1 MCREFTLYLA
11 VAHQLCVARARF
23 DGDIA
28 GFDMDSQLIE
38 NVIFANWLFSDELSG
53 ILTHEIAVGT
63 SCYGTDVLD
72 WRDVGKNTSFY
83 AQFLKSPLKENTTY
97 YTSVRA
103 FNGAGLSTDGC
114 TDGFQL
120 GRAEI
125 LATAEQ
131 PVVATFDRVLV
142 TEPTESGAPNTNA
155 RTFLPVFMVR
165 HAVGAVPHCH
175 CCCAPTCAYGSA
187 GTPVVGKPNQT
198 LGSMSVPAGAVS
210 SSTVFSAGTVTPA
223 PLTATLDTPL
233 SAMKPGGYAF
243 TIHVS
248 WHGLIGLRTH
258 SCFSCCSCHSC
269 NTGSQ

>member
-63 SCYGTDVLD
+63 SCYGTDILD

-120 GRAEI
+120 GRAEV
-125 LATAEQ
+125 LATAESGAT
-131 PVVATFDRVLV
+131 ATFDRVLV
-142 TEPTESGAPNTNA
+142 TEPTDSGAPNTNA
-155 RTFLPVFMVR
+155 RACLPVLTVYL
-165 HAVGAVPHCH
+165 AVWVKC
-175 CCCAPTCAYGSA
+175 
-187 GTPVVGKPNQT
+187 
-198 LGSMSVPAGAVS
+198 
-210 SSTVFSAGTVTPA
+210 
-223 PLTATLDTPL
+223 LTAPV
-233 SAMKPGGYAF
+233 AVAPRVHMVPQPRP
-243 TIHVS
+243 
-248 WHGLIGLRTH
+248 W
-258 SCFSCCSCHSC
+258 
-269 NTGSQ
+269 

>member
-63 SCYGTDVLD
+63 SCYGTDILD

-131 PVVATFDRVLV
+131 PVIATFDRVLV

-165 HAVGAVPHCH
+165 HAVSVQCLTAPVAVPPRVH
-175 CCCAPTCAYGSA
+175 
-187 GTPVVGKPNQT
+187 VVPQARPW
-198 LGSMSVPAGAVS
+198 LAS
-210 SSTVFSAGTVTPA
+210 
-223 PLTATLDTPL
+223 
-233 SAMKPGGYAF
+233 
-243 TIHVS
+243 
-248 WHGLIGLRTH
+248 RTRRLEA
-258 SCFSCCSCHSC
+258 CLFP
-269 NTGSQ
+269 QVL